1 MKNSVICPN
10 CKTENP
16 FFNFVCNNCRVYL
29 RDRISNLDLWSTVSS
44 IIETPSKAFKTI
56 ILSEHKNFIFFILFF
71 IVLKYLINARFISML
86 SVSEFRSTIGLQFSY
101 LIVFGVTLIYFL
113 SFSFLYTF
121 VGKRN
126 DIHLRFKDTFAII
139 IYSQIPYL
147 LGLVLLFTLEL
158 VLFGDYL
165 FSKNPTPFIIKGFL
179 AYLFLILELGIVIW
193 SIFLVIKAFLTQ
205 SQRKLFSVTS
215 AITFIVLFWFLIYFC
230 SVIVFT
236 V

>member
-16 FFNFVCNNCRVYL
+16 FFNFICNNCRVYL
-29 RDRISNLDLWSTVSS
+29 RDRIFNLDLWSTISS

-71 IVLKYLINARFISML
+71 IGLKYLINARFISML
-86 SVSEFRSTIGLQFSY
+86 TMSDFRSTTGLQYSY
-101 LIVFGVTLIYFL
+101 LIVLGATITYFV
-113 SFSFLYTF
+113 SFSILYTV

-126 DIHLRFKDTFAII
+126 DIYLRFKDTFAII

-147 LGLVLLFTLEL
+147 FGLVFLFTLEL

-165 FSKNPTPFIIKGFL
+165 FSKNPTPFIIKGFF
-179 AYLFLILELGIVIW
+179 AYLFLILEVGIIIW

-205 SQRKLFSVTS
+205 SQKKLFSILT
-215 AITFIVLFWFLIYFC
+215 AIAFTVLFWSLMYFC
-230 SVIVFT
+230 SIIVFT

>member
-1 MKNSVICPN
+1 MKNSVVCPN
-10 CKTENP
+10 CRTENP
-16 FFNFVCNNCRVYL
+16 FYNFICNNCRVYL
-29 RDRISNLDLWSTVSS
+29 RDRISNLDLWSTISS
-44 IIETPSKAFKTI
+44 IIETPSKGFKTI

-71 IVLKYLINARFISML
+71 IGLKYLINARFISML
-86 SVSEFRSTIGLQFSY
+86 TMSDFRSTIGLQYSY
-101 LIVFGVTLIYFL
+101 LIVLGATLIYFV
-113 SFSFLYTF
+113 SFSILYTV

-126 DIHLRFKDTFAII
+126 DIYLRFKDTFAII

-179 AYLFLILELGIVIW
+179 AYLFLILEVGIIIW
-193 SIFLVIKAFLTQ
+193 SIFLIIKAFLTQ
-205 SQRKLFSVTS
+205 SQKKLFSVFT
-215 AITFIVLFWFLIYFC
+215 AITFTVLFWSLMYFC
-230 SVIVFT
+230 SIIVFT

>member
-16 FFNFVCNNCRVYL
+16 FFNFICNNCRVYL
-29 RDRISNLDLWSTVSS
+29 RDRIFNLDLWSTVSS

-56 ILSEHKNFIFFILFF
+56 ILSEHKNFIFFILIF
-71 IVLKYLINARFISML
+71 IGLKYLINVRFISML
-86 SVSEFRSTIGLQFSY
+86 SLGEFRSTIGLQYSY
-101 LIVFGVTLIYFL
+101 LIVLGAALIYFL
-113 SFSFLYTF
+113 SFSIFYTV

-126 DIHLRFKDTFAII
+126 DIYLRFKDTFAII

-147 LGLVLLFTLEL
+147 FGLVLLFTLEL

-179 AYLFLILELGIVIW
+179 AYLFLILEVGIIIW
-193 SIFLVIKAFLTQ
+193 SIFLIFKAFLTQ
-205 SQRKLFSVTS
+205 SQKKLFSIFS
-215 AITFIVLFWFLIYFC
+215 AITFTILFWSLIYFC
-230 SVIVFT
+230 SIIVFT

>member
-29 RDRISNLDLWSTVSS
+29 RDRIFNLDLWSTVSS

-71 IVLKYLINARFISML
+71 IGLKYLINARFISML
-86 SVSEFRSTIGLQFSY
+86 TMSDFRSTIGLQYSY
-101 LIVFGVTLIYFL
+101 LIVLGATLIYFV
-113 SFSFLYTF
+113 SFSILYTV

-126 DIHLRFKDTFAII
+126 DIYLRFKDTFAII

-147 LGLVLLFTLEL
+147 FGLVLLFTLEL

-179 AYLFLILELGIVIW
+179 AYLFLILEVGIIIW
-193 SIFLVIKAFLTQ
+193 SIFLIINAFLTQ
-205 SQRKLFSVTS
+205 SQKKLFSIFT
-215 AITFIVLFWFLIYFC
+215 AITFTVLFWSLMYFC
-230 SVIVFT
+230 SIIVFT

>member
-16 FFNFVCNNCRVYL
+16 FFNFICNNCRVYL

-56 ILSEHKNFIFFILFF
+56 VLSEHKNFIFFILFF
-71 IVLKYLINARFISML
+71 IGLKYLINVRFISML
-86 SVSEFRSTIGLQFSY
+86 SLSEFRSTIGLQYSY
-101 LIVFGVTLIYFL
+101 LIVLGATLIYFL
-113 SFSFLYTF
+113 SFSILYTV

-126 DIHLRFKDTFAII
+126 DIYLRFKDTFAII

-147 LGLVLLFTLEL
+147 FGLVLLFTLEL

-179 AYLFLILELGIVIW
+179 AYLFLILEVGVAFW
-193 SIFLVIKAFLTQ
+193 SIFLIIMAFLTQ
-205 SQRKLFSVTS
+205 SQRKLFSVLS
-215 AITFIVLFWFLIYFC
+215 AVIFIVLFWSLIYSC
-230 SVIVFT
+230 SIIVFT
-236 V
+236 I